1 MRWNGF
7 HRRRNQRTLRVVGG
21 LEYTVFN
28 LAVAFTYVVLHFL
41 RKSFQF
47 LQVGLHGVCK
57 ILELERKQIRIRQA
71 HYGGAAS
78 RRERTAVDEIRVA
91 EMRVPVEIVVNGM
104 VDAAVVFP
112 AETDIERRHAV
123 VLQKSCVIRTGT
135 ERGDAQVSAL
145 ANFFALLRSLGIGD
159 FVELLTFPNT
169 KFRFRVENFSRDIVA
184 EFFQRV
190 RALDFEIAA
199 AVGI

>member
-1 MRWNGF
+1 MLV
-7 HRRRNQRTLRVVGG
+7 Q
-21 LEYTVFN
+21 
-28 LAVAFTYVVLHFL
+28 
-41 RKSFQF
+41 K
-47 LQVGLHGVCK
+47 K
-57 ILELERKQIRIRQA
+57 I
-71 HYGGAAS
+71 
-78 RRERTAVDEIRVA
+78 A
-91 EMRVPVEIVVNGM
+91 EKRLVN
-104 VDAAVVFP
+104 AAVFSP

-135 ERGDAQVSAL
+135 ERGDAQISAL

-190 RALDFEIAA
+190 RALDFDIAA